1 MKSRWWVWGHKE
13 KCFFVGYQSQH
24 REVEGLQQRS
34 GLATV
39 GMGKRREEKLADCW
53 AIYSPFSP
61 GARAQFPASF
71 SSSYLLQICRFPS
84 ESEATSTQTHNPQLV
99 SNLKSNLLRN
109 SFIFKAPHFWLIPNA
124 MGYLMQW
131 ASLSFLISQS
141 AWLIEAIVS
150 FVCHC
155 IVPLSSDNKKPYWWN
170 CRVSLK

>member
-1 MKSRWWVWGHKE
+1 MSKST
-13 KCFFVGYQSQH
+13 
-24 REVEGLQQRS
+24 QRS
-34 GLATV
+34 WEPPAKIWPGHCGNGQEKRSWQIVEQSILPSLQGHEHSFLSILAAVTS
-39 GMGKRREEKLADCW
+39 R
-53 AIYSPFSP
+53 
-61 GARAQFPASF
+61 
-71 SSSYLLQICRFPS
+71 RFPN

-109 SFIFKAPHFWLIPNA
+109 SFIFKTPHFWLIPNA